1 MEEKIIKLSDGRN
14 LSYGIYG
21 SKKGHPTICLHGTPA
36 SFFMFETLEDA
47 ANKNDI
53 LLICP
58 NRPGIGRSSYKHL
71 KNIKEYTKDIK
82 ELSEILGINKFSVIG
97 VSGGGPF
104 AYACLANIPH
114 LLVNANF
121 VSALAPINKSN
132 IKKMGR
138 PQKLILKTFSKNK
151 TLASFLLLI
160 IFKYG
165 KRFKHLSLRIFC
177 LHSKKTDMDVLKEDK
192 IRESLIKSSLSAFES
207 GIKGI
212 QLDIELFLSN
222 WDYSIDSNNNIPIN
236 IWHGL
241 DDPTVP
247 HEMANYYETKLPSA
261 NKFLMPDSGHHWFY
275 KNMDVVFKK
284 ISENL

>member
-1 MEEKIIKLSDGRN
+1 MELTFHSI
-14 LSYGIYG
+14 
-21 SKKGHPTICLHGTPA
+21 
-36 SFFMFETLEDA
+36 
-47 ANKNDI
+47 
-53 LLICP
+53 
-58 NRPGIGRSSYKHL
+58 KHL
-71 KNIKEYTKDIK
+71 QEQKNI
-82 ELSEILGINKFSVIG
+82 N
-97 VSGGGPF
+97 
-104 AYACLANIPH
+104 
-114 LLVNANF
+114 
-121 VSALAPINKSN
+121 
-132 IKKMGR
+132 
-138 PQKLILKTFSKNK
+138 LKT
-151 TLASFLLLI
+151 
-160 IFKYG
+160 
-165 KRFKHLSLRIFC
+165 
-177 LHSKKTDMDVLKEDK
+177 LKEDK